1 MKRKI
6 VLAGLSTL
14 SLLTLASCNNG
25 KVVEGELVYT
35 PNSDYIYAD
44 LPIYEASDS
53 FLRDP
58 NVDIYINYNG
68 ESGITFRG
76 TSWNNTIDGLTYTQG
91 SLLPTWNAIQKYT
104 LTSIREASDY
114 RSSNFDNIYTSIVTA
129 GYKSERDSQQTID
142 LFYNTV

>member
-25 KVVEGELVYT
+25 KVAEGELTYT
-35 PNSDYIYAD
+35 PNTDYIYED
-44 LPIYEASDS
+44 LPNYKAPDNY
-53 FLRDP
+53 LGD
-58 NVDIYINYNG
+58 VDIYINYKG

-91 SLLPTWNAIQKYT
+91 SRYALVNPIIDKINNEDPEIKM
-104 LTSIREASDY
+104 LTI
-114 RSSNFDNIYTSIVTA
+114 NFQNPVYP
-129 GYKSERDSQQTID
+129 
-142 LFYNTV
+142 L